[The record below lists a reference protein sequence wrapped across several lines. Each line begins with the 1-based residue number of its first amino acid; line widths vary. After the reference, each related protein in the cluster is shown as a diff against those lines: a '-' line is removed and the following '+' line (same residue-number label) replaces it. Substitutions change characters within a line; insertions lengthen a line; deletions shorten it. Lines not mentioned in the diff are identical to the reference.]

1 MIIHDDIQFV
11 IDWSSICHAKSMK
24 SRGSGPQN
32 RPFWTNFGSQNPR
45 SGASQDPG
53 IPLYGSSMV
62 PEGLPGVHSG
72 SHRGGHIVASLY
84 IPSRARVGRI
94 GSDSMIH
101 ILQNVTFGM
110 SHFGLLTRFCRN
122 VSEGE
127 IRGVQIR
134 PDLGPIWDPK
144 MDPIWDPKMDPILG
158 PILDPQIGPMAP

>member
-1 MIIHDDIQFV
+1 M
-11 IDWSSICHAKSMK
+11 
-24 SRGSGPQN
+24 P
-32 RPFWTNFGSQNPR
+32 
-45 SGASQDPG
+45 
-53 IPLYGSSMV
+53 
-62 PEGLPGVHSG
+62 
-72 SHRGGHIVASLY
+72 SLY

-110 SHFGLLTRFCRN
+110 SHFGLLTPFCRN

-158 PILDPQIGPMAP
+158 PILDPQIGPMAPLGVSGQGSKYGPFLGSKMDPFWAPFGTSK

>member
-1 MIIHDDIQFV
+1 M
-11 IDWSSICHAKSMK
+11 A
-24 SRGSGPQN
+24 
-32 RPFWTNFGSQNPR
+32 
-45 SGASQDPG
+45 
-53 IPLYGSSMV
+53 
-62 PEGLPGVHSG
+62 PEGLRGPQFGP
-72 SHRGGHIVASLY
+72 HRAGHIVASLY

-144 MDPIWDPKMDPILG
+144 MDPIWDPKMGPILG
-158 PILDPQIGPMAP
+158 PILDPQIGPMAPLGVSGQGSKYGPFQGSKMDPFWALFWTSKMGS

>member
-1 MIIHDDIQFV
+1 M
-11 IDWSSICHAKSMK
+11 A
-24 SRGSGPQN
+24 
-32 RPFWTNFGSQNPR
+32 
-45 SGASQDPG
+45 
-53 IPLYGSSMV
+53 
-62 PEGLPGVHSG
+62 PEGVRGPHFGR
-72 SHRGGHIVASLY
+72 HRGGHIVASLY

-101 ILQNVTFGM
+101 ISQNVTFGM

-158 PILDPQIGPMAP
+158 PILDPQIGPMAPQGVSGQGSKYGPFQGSKMDPFWALFWTSKMGS

>member
-1 MIIHDDIQFV
+1 M
-11 IDWSSICHAKSMK
+11 A
-24 SRGSGPQN
+24 
-32 RPFWTNFGSQNPR
+32 
-45 SGASQDPG
+45 
-53 IPLYGSSMV
+53 
-62 PEGLPGVHSG
+62 PEGLRGPHLGPP
-72 SHRGGHIVASLY
+72 RGGTFVPSLY

>member
-1 MIIHDDIQFV
+1 
-11 IDWSSICHAKSMK
+11 
-24 SRGSGPQN
+24 
-32 RPFWTNFGSQNPR
+32 
-45 SGASQDPG
+45 
-53 IPLYGSSMV
+53 MV
-62 PEGLPGVHSG
+62 PEGLRGPQFGP
-72 SHRGGHIVASLY
+72 HRGGHIVASLY

-101 ILQNVTFGM
+101 ILQSVTFGM

-144 MDPIWDPKMDPILG
+144 MDPIWDPKMGPILG
-158 PILDPQIGPMAP
+158 PILDPQIGPMAPVGVSGQGSKYGPFQGSKMDPFWALFWTSKMGS